1 MKKFLF
7 AGIVLGGTVNLA
19 WADSDAISF
28 AIQAGAIAGAA
39 QACGQDPALLGSR
52 VAEALMLLAKDDD
65 DRTQASSSYQR
76 ALQEANRN
84 EAATQKIGC
93 NQVLQDYNSL
103 PILKSDYKQ
112 TVLAP
117 LLAGP
122 AGNTTNPGAVSSS
135 NPAVNQ
141 AAAPAAAPSSVLPAT
156 NSNDALTLPSQ
167 QQQNVTNSAAL
178 PQQNTIQ
185 NYVQPTLP
193 DMSHSGGGTAA
204 PALPGNY
211 VPEANPN
218 SSQQSLVLQNN
229 PAYQQAPANNN
240 PQIPVNVP
248 STSSGGPAY

>member
-7 AGIVLGGTVNLA
+7 ASIVLCCTINLA

-52 VAEALMLLAKDDD
+52 VAEAIMLLAKDDN
-65 DRTQASSSYQR
+65 DRTQAISSYQR

-103 PILKSDYKQ
+103 PILKPDYKQ

-122 AGNTTNPGAVSSS
+122 ASNTANSGATTPS
-135 NPAVNQ
+135 NPATNQ
-141 AAAPAAAPSSVLPAT
+141 ATPLVPGSALPA
-156 NSNDALTLPSQ
+156 NSGNDGLTLPSQ
-167 QQQNVTNSAAL
+167 QQQNVTNNPAL
-178 PQQNTIQ
+178 PQQNAMQ

-211 VPEANPN
+211 MPEGNPN
-218 SSQQSLVLQNN
+218 SSQQSLVLRNN

-240 PQIPVNVP
+240 SQIPVNVP
-248 STSSGGPAY
+248 STSSGGPVY